1 METIEKINVRGT
13 INALLVGEKPLI
25 LPRAHYVP
33 SVIRNTA
40 GSVTTD
46 TGKRFTVSVGK
57 NTITITRLS

>member
-13 INALLVGEKPLI
+13 INASAVGEKPLT

-33 SVIRNTA
+33 STVLNTA

-57 NTITITRLS
+57 DTITITRLS